1 MSGKVFLFFLLLTS
15 SQVLGQSLHFRHL
28 TTSEG
33 LLSDQRLRLAED
45 QQGRI
50 WIASDEGVNVFD
62 GQELTSYSYPD
73 NSGLQH
79 NNVTSIYCDSRGAIW
94 ISHNSGIQYLR
105 AGDQH
110 FRSVHLPAAINNEG
124 LLFGETSSGI
134 LVASRSGCF
143 IIDSNYKARSSAALT
158 RISGQNRTPICMEQ
172 VNASEWLWG
181 CADSLLLVNVV
192 EERVVRSFAFP
203 NAWALCKLSNDQWM
217 VGSFSRPDLALLQLS
232 DGSLNYINH
241 WPVNDGKPIGG
252 YAGAIAKIS
261 DHRYAM
267 ASRYFGVYIIDIKNR
282 SAQHLQH
289 DGGDAQS
296 ILNDYCRSLF
306 ISRQGTLFVHS
317 RGLSYAPVEPSR
329 LPAVTQLADK
339 KGYRYSSVVNCF
351 LRDAQQRLW
360 IGTNAGLFQQDAAG
374 IPGKLIPFTLDEGGE
389 RRAKTI
395 RHIAMD
401 AKQRI
406 WAGTFGAGLGRLEN
420 DRYLPAFKRNDPAAP
435 VPFPSDIYAII
446 PNGNEFLLCSNN
458 GITGFDPVSGKGRS
472 FIEHPALASIARH
485 RTFYALIDSR
495 GNWWLAQR
503 EGLFHFNPQTQQLT
517 TVPVPGL
524 QGDQSI
530 QTVAEDSAGNV
541 YAGGFT
547 GLYIYANGQ
556 FKDPQIIRKQ
566 DGLTSSNITGLI
578 CDRNGD
584 VWIIGNRGLARYRP
598 ATREL
603 ESFDEK
609 DGLLAG
615 NHKFSAYYLSDDGTV
630 YIGSEDGYNHFH
642 PDSLGGKS
650 LPLKLHITQLNLQDT
665 LMSVAGIS
673 ELTLPYNRNNIQFS
687 YLAVDY
693 KTGPYL
699 QYRYRLAGLDSNY
712 VYAGRQRTVRYNN
725 LKPGNYLFNV
735 EVSANGKDWYKAEP
749 FSFTIQP
756 AFWKTAWF
764 LVLCSLMLTL
774 LVYGWYRIRIRQVQK
789 QARLKAEYEIR
800 LNDLENSALRA
811 QMNPHFIFNCLNT
824 INAFVNKNDKA
835 QANQYISRFS
845 RLIRLI
851 LDHSRQR
858 TISLEEELQALE
870 LYLQIEQVR
879 FENRFS
885 YRIEVDENI
894 DPDNTAIP
902 GLLIQPF
909 AENAIVHGLLPAK
922 RPGMLQINVSRND
935 AGISIVVEDNG
946 VGRQQ
951 ALANRPDHLAVQRSH
966 GTDITMK
973 RASLFNREHGTD
985 WQPVITDLY
994 DEQGNAAGTRVEIQL
1009 AMETLI

>member
-1 MSGKVFLFFLLLTS
+1 MRGNLFLLLLLLAAN
-15 SQVLGQSLHFRHL
+15 QMVAQSLHFRHL
-28 TTSEG
+28 TTAEG

-79 NNVTSIYCDSRGAIW
+79 NNVTSIFCDSRGTIW

-105 AGDQH
+105 TGDQH
-110 FRSVHLPAAINNEG
+110 FRTVHLPAAINNEG
-124 LLFGETSSGI
+124 LLFGETAAGI

-143 IIDSNYKARSSAALT
+143 LIDSNYQAHSSAKLT
-158 RISGQNRTPICMEQ
+158 RIAGQNRTPICMEQ

-181 CADSLLLVNVV
+181 CADSLLLVNVA

-203 NAWALCKLSNDQWM
+203 NAWALCKVNDTQWM
-217 VGSFSRPDLALLQLS
+217 AGSFSRQDLALLQLK
-232 DGSLNYINH
+232 DGSLEYINH
-241 WPVNDGKPIGG
+241 WSVNDGKPIGG
-252 YAGAIAKIS
+252 YAGAIAKID
-261 DHRYAM
+261 DHRFAM
-267 ASRYFGVYIIDIKNR
+267 ASRYYGVYIIDIKNK

-289 DGGDAQS
+289 DGGNAQS

-317 RGLSYAPVEPSR
+317 RGLSYAPVDASR
-329 LPAVTQLADK
+329 LQAVTQLSDQQ
-339 KGYRYSSVVNCF
+339 GYRYSSVVNCF
-351 LRDAQQRLW
+351 LLDKQQRLW

-374 IPGKLIPFTLDEGGE
+374 IPGRLIRFTASEGKE
-389 RRAKTI
+389 QRIKTI

-406 WAGTFGAGLGRLEN
+406 WAGTFGAGLGKLEH
-420 DRYLPAFKRNDPAAP
+420 DQFIPAFRRDDPAAP
-435 VPFPSDIYAII
+435 APFPSDIYAII
-446 PNGNEFLLCSNN
+446 PNGSEFLLCSNN
-458 GITGFDPVSGKGRS
+458 GITAFDPISGKGRS
-472 FIEHPALASIARH
+472 FLDHPALSAVAKH

-517 TVPVPGL
+517 TVPVPGQ

-547 GLYIYANGQ
+547 GLYIYTAGQ
-556 FKDPQIIRKQ
+556 FSNPQIIRKQ

-598 ATREL
+598 ATNEL

-615 NHKFSAYYLSDDGTV
+615 NHKFSAYYLAENGTV

-642 PDSLGGKS
+642 PDSLGSKS
-650 LPLKLHITQLNLQDT
+650 PPLTLHITQVALQDT
-665 LMSVAGIS
+665 LIS
-673 ELTLPYNRNNIQFS
+673 IPNSDILTLPYNRNNIQFS

-699 QYRYRLAGLDSNY
+699 QYRYKLAGPDSQY
-712 VYAGRQRTVRYNN
+712 VYAGRQRTARFNN
-725 LKPGNYLFNV
+725 LKAGSYQFSV
-735 EVSANGKDWYKAEP
+735 EVSANGKDWFKAEP
-749 FSFTIQP
+749 FHFIIRP

-764 LVLCSLMLTL
+764 LVLCFLTAL
-774 LVYGWYRIRIRQVQK
+774 LLSYSWYRIRIRQVKK
-789 QARLKAEYEIR
+789 QAQLKADYEIR
-800 LNDLENSALRA
+800 LNELENSALRA

-824 INAFVNKNDKA
+824 INAFVNRNDKA
-835 QANQYISRFS
+835 EANQYISRFS

-858 TISLEEELQALE
+858 KISLEEELQALE

-879 FENRFS
+879 FEKRFS
-885 YRIEVDENI
+885 YKINVDGNIE
-894 DPDNTAIP
+894 PDNTAIP

-922 RPGMLQINVSRND
+922 QPGILLITVSKNE
-935 AGISIVVEDNG
+935 AGIIILVEDNG

-951 ALANRPDHLAVQRSH
+951 ALANRPDHQAVQRSH

-973 RASLFNREHGTD
+973 RVSLFNRQHGTD
-985 WQPVITDLY
+985 WQPLITDLY
-994 DEQGNAAGTRVEIQL
+994 DEQGHAAGTRVEIQL
-1009 AMETLI
+1009 ALETLI